1 MAKLSELV
9 NDIETNDTSVMSNDA
24 PPVDVNPIDEL
35 QSLLS
40 GYTKPATVIETPAE
54 KPAMPEPSQQAPP
67 PMQPNGAPHW
77 YGNPLYYQS
86 GKKQGQLKPPPKK
99 SIFAQPQVSV
109 NTDTTS
115 TIGGDVITGALFLSM
130 VNLMLPMLFSLIHNM
145 IVRDKRKRIDYEHLQ
160 LPDKDLRQLETLADK
175 ALKHIKIEANPVAV
189 LLFAMVGMYG
199 MQFAT
204 VKMLTDAHI
213 KTDTKK

>member
-9 NDIETNDTSVMSNDA
+9 NDIETNDTAVLSNDS

-35 QSLLS
+35 QTLLA
-40 GYTKPATVIETPAE
+40 GYSKPATVIETPGE
-54 KPAMPEPSQQAPP
+54 KPAESQPVQSPP
-67 PMQPNGAPHW
+67 PVQPNGSPHW

-99 SIFAQPQVSV
+99 SIFAPPHVSV

-130 VNLMLPMLFSLIHNM
+130 VNLLLPMLFSLIHNM
-145 IVRDKRKRIDYEHLQ
+145 IVKDKRKRIDYEHLQ
-160 LPDKDLRQLETLADK
+160 LPDKDIRQLETLADK

-189 LLFAMVGMYG
+189 LIFAMVGMYG

-204 VKMLTDAHI
+204 VKMLTDAHV